1 MTATLT
7 LFNSSQ
13 ISEILELLGL
23 TETSNTY
30 TGKLSGGQQK
40 RLSIALELVDNP
52 LVIFFDEPTSGLD
65 SSSST
70 QCLSLLKRLAES
82 GRTIICTIHQPSALL
97 FQMFDLIYAIAEG
110 QCIYQGS
117 SKNLVPFLAEVDLNC
132 PETFNPAD
140 FLLEIST
147 HDYGYQIEKLNRKIQ
162 DGMNQQ
168 YRKQQVTV
176 SEKSFDQ
183 LNANPPKID
192 TNPISIC
199 IKKSRFSSK
208 LQILDPK
215 SYCNDSD
222 LYSTSFLR
230 QFYYLLIRA
239 FLLITRNPSLSL
251 MRILMHVGVAL
262 AIGILY
268 WGVGDSAKSMMD
280 NFRYVFYTVMFLMF
294 TAFCSFQTTCE

>member
-1 MTATLT
+1 M
-7 LFNSSQ
+7 
-13 ISEILELLGL
+13 LGL
-23 TETSNTY
+23 TETLETF

-110 QCIYQGS
+110 RCIYQGS
-117 SKNLVPFLAEVDLNC
+117 SQNLVPFLAELDLAC
-132 PETFNPAD
+132 PESFNPVD

-147 HDYGYQIEKLNRKIQ
+147 HDYGYQIGHLNHQIE
-162 DGMNQQ
+162 DGRCQL
-168 YRKQQVTV
+168 YRKNVTV
-176 SEKSFDQ
+176 NTKPSDQ
-183 LNANPPKID
+183 SNAPSRVE

-199 IKKSRFSSK
+199 VKKARFSSK
-208 LQILDPK
+208 LQIFDPK

-230 QFYYLLIRA
+230 QFYYLLIRS
-239 FLLITRNPSLSL
+239 FLLISRNPSMSL
-251 MRILMHVGVAL
+251 MRVLIHFFVAL
-262 AIGILY
+262 AIGMIY
-268 WGVGDSAKSMMD
+268 QGVGGSAKNMMN

-294 TAFCSFQTTCE
+294 TAFSSLQTTCK